1 MGQPVTTNPILIA
14 IINMTVVFAVLYGL
28 SLVVQLIQFIDPTKK
43 KKRAPEGPQGGL
55 DAVEKAVTTVA
66 ATSLLEEDLDE
77 MMILFTAAIAA
88 YGYSNMRV
96 VSIRQV
102 NGNLWPQTARMEMVS
117 RRNQMF

>member
-14 IINMTVVFAVLYGL
+14 IINMTVVFVVLYGL
-28 SLVVQLIQFIDPTKK
+28 SLVIQLIQFIDPTKK
-43 KKRAPEGPQGGL
+43 KKQAQREPQGGL
-55 DAVEKAVTTVA
+55 NDLEKAVTTVA
-66 ATSLLEEDLDE
+66 ATSLLEEDYDE

-96 VSIRQV
+96 VSIRQA
-102 NGNLWPQTARMEMVS
+102 NSNTWSQAARMEMVS